1 MADAWGANTFPT
13 RKQLPDLLFLKFVD
27 PLLVFLTFSSN
38 KRWWW
43 LCAFS
48 FLGRR
53 TRESHVALPYKGRLR
68 KLVTPLGTV
77 FRELSHLICVQLFVM
92 TFSFICLPFFL
103 LCSCIHVTLLM
114 LFVFG
119 VVVYLIHALINIC
132 SFDAH
137 TTPTLFAHTVS
148 Y

>member
-1 MADAWGANTFPT
+1 MLIPSPCVKITPKAFTIKVRRPH
-13 RKQLPDLLFLKFVD
+13 V
-27 PLLVFLTFSSN
+27 LVFPTFSSN
-38 KRWWW
+38 KRWWK
-43 LCAFS
+43 LRTPS
-48 FLGRR
+48 SLGRR
-53 TRESHVALPYKGRLR
+53 TREPCVALPPKGRLQQ
-68 KLVTPLGTV
+68 LVTPLGTV

-132 SFDAH
+132 SFDAY

-148 Y
+148 C